1 MKKLLALF
9 TCMILLLSMSVPAM
23 AANTAVDWDKT
34 GSIHITL
41 KNSGEPHQVLHGAVF
56 QLFRVGTAIS
66 VEGTLRFRLT
76 DDFAASN
83 ISLDDLRAE
92 GLAEHLAAYAQQKGV
107 TGISASADAN
117 GCVRFDALQLGLYL
131 VVQSGSV
138 SGYYNTLPFL
148 ISLPMGDADGTGW
161 VYDVEAS
168 PKAEET
174 PNIPSGNKTSLTV
187 QKYWNTPDDMIPKKI
202 TVVLLRN
209 GKIYDTQELS
219 ASNRWTYKWTQLDA
233 DYRWSVSEIDIP
245 DHFLV
250 SYSLTGSKIT
260 ITNTYT
266 PTIPENPDSLTVC
279 KKWDT
284 GGRAHPDSVKVE
296 LWNGS
301 ELYAVATLSD
311 SNNWSVTWTQL
322 PQSNHWAV
330 YEVDIPEQYEVT
342 YSVDGT
348 TITILNT
355 DKSNPP
361 EPVPPPT
368 TPNTPTTPEGPTLI
382 QTGQLNWPIPV
393 LAAIGTCLFLIGWV
407 SVKRKGRNHNE
418 K

>member
-1 MKKLLALF
+1 MKKILALF
-9 TCMILLLSMSVPAM
+9 TCMMLLFSMSVTAL
-23 AANTAVDWDKT
+23 AASTVVDWDKT
-34 GSIHITL
+34 GSLHITL

-56 QLFRVGTAIS
+56 QLFRVGTAVS

-83 ISLDDLRAE
+83 ISLDDFRAE

-107 TGISASADAN
+107 TGLSASADAN

-131 VVQSGSV
+131 VVQNGSV

-148 ISLPMGDADGTGW
+148 ISLPIENTDGTGW

-168 PKAEET
+168 PKAEEK
-174 PNIPSGNKTSLTV
+174 PNIPSGNKTSLIV
-187 QKYWNTPDDMIPKKI
+187 QKRWSVSDNMIPKKV
-202 TVVLLRN
+202 TVTLLRD

-219 ASNRWTYKWTQLDA
+219 VSNQWTYKWTQLDA

-245 DHFLV
+245 NHFLV
-250 SYSLTGSKIT
+250 SYSSAGNKTT
-260 ITNTYT
+260 ITNTYI
-266 PTIPENPDSLTVC
+266 PTLPENPDHLTVC

-284 GGRAHPDSVKVE
+284 GGREHPESVKVE
-296 LWNGS
+296 LWNGA

-311 SNNWSVTWTQL
+311 SNNWSATWTQL
-322 PQSNHWAV
+322 PQSDHWSV
-330 YEVDIPEQYEVT
+330 YEVDIPEQYEVI
-342 YSVDGT
+342 YSADGT

-355 DKSNPP
+355 DKSNSP
-361 EPVPPPT
+361 EPMPTPT
-368 TPNTPTTPEGPTLI
+368 TPNTPATPEGPTLI

-393 LAAIGTCLFLIGWV
+393 LTAIGMCLFLIGWV
-407 SVKRKGRNHNE
+407 TMTRKGRNRNE